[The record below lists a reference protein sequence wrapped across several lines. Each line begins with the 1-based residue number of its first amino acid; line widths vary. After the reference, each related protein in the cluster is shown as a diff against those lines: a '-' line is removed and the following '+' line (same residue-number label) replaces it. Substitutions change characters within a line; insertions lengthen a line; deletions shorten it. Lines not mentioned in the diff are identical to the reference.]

1 MMRADTTGFA
11 ALVRRLT
18 SRARNAA
25 EARVENALRERER
38 DPQRWR
44 DARLLWPDTTRE
56 RG

>member
-1 MMRADTTGFA
+1 MIRADTTNLA

-18 SRARNAA
+18 SRARKAA
-25 EARVENALRERER
+25 EVRAENDVRERQR

-56 RG
+56 RR